1 MVMSREQR
9 LHRDSVATL
18 AAARQAAPTGW
29 LKIARAMG
37 QSGVA
42 SLTSSLL
49 SILSTKILAVAFGP
63 VQLALLAT
71 LQQARTIGITFGS
84 LAGQTA
90 LVQGASSL
98 EGTERREFVR
108 TVMLLMLAAT
118 TIVLSV
124 LALFP
129 QWVAERMGLAAAQ
142 SDLIVSLSGVVILG
156 VAYVFVSS
164 ILNSAGAVGTLAIVQ
179 LAGPASLAL
188 IAFLITRNASPGGR
202 AFIKLL
208 TTSALAAVL
217 AASYALW
224 RRSETIRGMLQAE
237 GTWWNWGAARCFFS
251 ISGSM
256 FASGLFSSWALTTV
270 RAHVL
275 RTEGLAT
282 TGQLD
287 AAWAISMNQAGLI
300 LASLQTYYLP
310 AIAGTSDSKMRSEQI
325 SRVLTLAV
333 LPAAGLISVLVVL
346 KPLMLTTFYSDA
358 FLGAGTYLRWTLVG
372 DYFKITSWI
381 LSIPLIASASM
392 REFLAADLAAYGVFA
407 VTAFKLSVWLN
418 PGEAMSAAFVAM
430 YTAHLLFCG
439 ACLWLK
445 KEFRPN
451 SGLVYLWLVGLAMI
465 VVVSAAFWRQV

>member
-1 MVMSREQR
+1 M
-9 LHRDSVATL
+9 
-18 AAARQAAPTGW
+18 
-29 LKIARAMG
+29 ARAMG

-49 SILSTKILAVAFGP
+49 SLLSTKILAVAFGP

-71 LQQARTIGITFGS
+71 LQQTRTIGITFGS

-98 EGTERREFVR
+98 DGTERREFVR
-108 TVMLLMLAAT
+108 TVILLMSAAT
-118 TIVLSV
+118 AVVLSV
-124 LALFP
+124 LIVFP
-129 QWVAERMGLAAAQ
+129 QWVAEQIGFAITQ
-142 SDLIVSLSGVVILG
+142 KDLIISLSGAVLLG
-156 VAYVFVSS
+156 VVYVFVSS
-164 ILNSAGAVGTLAIVQ
+164 VLNSISAIGTLALIQ
-179 LAGPASLAL
+179 LAGPASLACIAYL
-188 IAFLITRNASPGGR
+188 IAGNTGRGGP
-202 AFIKLL
+202 AFVKLL
-208 TTSALAAVL
+208 TASALASAL

-224 RRSETIRGMLQAE
+224 RSEEIRGWFQTE
-237 GTWWNWGAARCFFS
+237 GNWWSWRAARRFFS

-270 RAHVL
+270 RSHVL

-287 AAWAISMNQAGLI
+287 AAWAISMNQVGFI

-310 AIAGTSDSKMRSEQI
+310 AIARTAHSRMRSEQI

-333 LPAAGLISVLVVL
+333 LPAAGLISTLVVVR
-346 KPLMLTTFYSDA
+346 PLMLMILYSDA

-381 LSIPLIASASM
+381 LSISLIASASM

-407 VTAFKLSVWLN
+407 VTAFELSNWLN
-418 PGEAMSAAFVAM
+418 PAEATAVAFVAM
-430 YTAHLLFCG
+430 YAAHLLFCG

-465 VVVSAAFWRQV
+465 VVVSAAFWRQA